1 MLEALIAQLVLG
13 KVTTVGELAGHLS
26 VSSDLLEQMLLSLE
40 SGGYIT
46 QLSGQC
52 QTACSSCPQAGP
64 CALIQGGRIWSV
76 TDKGRRLAARFGHAP
91 ST

>member
-1 MLEALIAQLVLG
+1 MLEALIAHLVNG
-13 KVTTVGELAGHLS
+13 EVTTVGELAERLS

-52 QTACSSCPQAGP
+52 ARACSSCPQAGP

-76 TDKGRRLAARFGHAP
+76 TDKGRRLAAQSGHTP
-91 ST
+91 SP